1 MAVQSGD
8 ILSGK
13 YRLESTIGRGG
24 MGEVYSAIDLSA
36 PDREVAVKVV
46 RRAHVDHVL
55 IARLHR
61 EIAAASRIR
70 SDFVPRVL
78 DVSETDEGE
87 LFFVME
93 RLVGESLSERLR
105 AKGPLGWDEVE
116 RIGSDVLRGLI
127 DAHTAGIVHRDLKPS
142 NVFLTTKDGLPR
154 AMVLDFGICKMDVP
168 DTEHL
173 TSTGEALGTIA
184 YMAPEQIRGAA
195 HVDDR
200 ADLYAFGVL
209 VFEMLSRSLPHAG
222 PNQMA
227 ILASK
232 LENPAERL
240 RDAAKVPIPSG
251 LDELVTK
258 VLSRDPGAR
267 FASAQE
273 LLKAWRN
280 IGTSDVNA
288 SQSRT
293 AWTATNSQGSFVVPT
308 VASSHASNLE
318 ETASEIDPPTAE
330 TSFTAGISLRNVGRR
345 GRVAYALSAF
355 GLACGI
361 VATAVAAFRKG
372 PMPSPTN
379 EAIVTTAAAS
389 PVVPVSP
396 SEPMDPIAAP
406 LASAAPS
413 ASSASVVPDAG
424 GTHATRPTR
433 RARPLPAPVGR
444 PRREPAIA
452 PAPAPAPNASS
463 EPRLITRPR
472 Y

>member
-1 MAVQSGD
+1 
-8 ILSGK
+8 
-13 YRLESTIGRGG
+13 

-36 PDREVAVKVV
+36 PEHEVAIKVV

-61 EIAAASRIR
+61 EVAAASRIR

-87 LFFVME
+87 LFFVMD

-105 AKGPLGWDEVE
+105 SKGPLGWDEVE

-142 NVFLTTKDGLPR
+142 NVFLTTKDGVPR
-154 AMVLDFGICKMDVP
+154 AMVLDFGICKMDAP

-173 TSTGEALGTIA
+173 TCTGEAIGTIA
-184 YMAPEQIRGAA
+184 YMAPEQIRGASR
-195 HVDDR
+195 VDDR

-232 LENPAERL
+232 LENPAARL

-251 LDELVTK
+251 LDELVAK

-273 LLKAWRN
+273 LLKAWRML
-280 IGTSDVNA
+280 GTSDVNA

-293 AWTATNSQGSFVVPT
+293 AWTATSSQGSFVVPT
-308 VASSHASNLE
+308 AASSHASNLD

-355 GLACGI
+355 GLACGV
-361 VATAVAAFRKG
+361 VATGVAAFRKA
-372 PMPSPTN
+372 PVPSPST
-379 EAIVTTAAAS
+379 EAIVATAAERPAA
-389 PVVPVSP
+389 PVSL
-396 SEPMDPIAAP
+396 SDHAEPLAGVSAASVSAASATSATEA
-406 LASAAPS
+406 ASAAP
-413 ASSASVVPDAG
+413 DAG
-424 GTHATRPTR
+424 IARPSRPTR
-433 RARPLPAPVGR
+433 RVRPVPASVAK
-444 PRREPAIA
+444 PRRGAANPSA
-452 PAPAPAPNASS
+452 PAPASNTSS